1 MKTLILTSIYSN
13 LWGTEFGGR
22 PGRGFHYK
30 NSLLNILNIKPT
42 KVVCVTSKEEIT
54 DLKDFFYVKNGVS
67 SSLLEFIEF
76 DLKKTKYFDK
86 IIQIKD
92 LEKIKKSDRCYEIQ
106 YNKFFWIDMI
116 KDYQNY
122 DRIYWFDAGLSHGGL
137 FPDQYRKSNK
147 SDGYYQINLF
157 TPQYLNYLNSLTQ
170 EKILLVSKNNSGQFF
185 WSQHLPTQYYKEFNR
200 SEHIVGGFFGG
211 TPKKFIK
218 LCESFDNLLTLLLSQ
233 ENSLYMEELLMTCLY
248 FNQKDDYIALK
259 FDDWYKRPNHTD
271 SSIKYFYNMF
281 EI

>member
-22 PGRGFHYK
+22 PGRGFHYRH
-30 NSLLNILNIKPT
+30 SLLNILNIKPT
-42 KVVCVTSKEEIT
+42 KVVCVTSKEEIN
-54 DLKDFFYVKNGVS
+54 DLKDFFYVRNGVS

-76 DLKKTKYFDK
+76 DLKNTKYFDK
-86 IIQIKD
+86 IIKIKD
-92 LEKIKKSDRCYEIQ
+92 VENAKKSDRCYEIQ
-106 YNKFFWIDMI
+106 YNKFFWFELI
-116 KDYQNY
+116 KDCQNY

-157 TPQYLNYLNSLTQ
+157 TPQYLNYLNLLTQ
-170 EKILLVSKNNSGQFF
+170 EKILLISKNNLGQFF
-185 WSQHLPTQYYKEFNR
+185 WSQHLPTQYYNQFDR
-200 SEHIVGGFFGG
+200 SEHIIGGFFGG
-211 TPKKFIK
+211 TPQKFIK
-218 LCESFDNLLTLLLSQ
+218 LCESFDNLLTFLLNK

-248 FNQKDDYIALK
+248 FNQKDDYITLK

-271 SSIKYFYNMF
+271 NSIKYFYNMF